1 MSRRSVCGRP
11 AGVGLRGFVR
21 QGLFVISLCGCL
33 YAVDEGVGS
42 AGAGSTD
49 ARWMDVGS
57 PDGVQFVDVAAEV
70 GISLMNVSG
79 DGEQQYVVDAF
90 MGGSA
95 FFDYDRDGDLDLYV
109 LNGSRVGGFTDRD
122 FPSNALYRNEGS
134 MFSNATEESGLGDTR
149 WGMGLAVADYDNDG
163 DADVYVTNYGANAL
177 YENRGD
183 GSFSDVAQHTGVVG
197 LAPFSTGCA
206 FFDADRDGDL
216 DLYVANY
223 LDFEHFME
231 TTPDRRHEW
240 RGLTVHFGPHGM
252 KGAADVFYRNE
263 GDGVFSDATAVA
275 GMVESDLLYGLG
287 VVAGDYDHDGDADVY
302 VANDTGPNYLYENQ
316 GDGTFTDVAW
326 MKGAAYGEGGESQ
339 GCMGIAFGD
348 YDNDEYPDILVT
360 NFWEE
365 TNTLYHNDGGQ
376 FFSDRTF
383 DAGVGLESFQFL
395 AWGTE
400 FFDYDNDG
408 DRDLFVANG
417 HVYPQIDRANL
428 GVRYAQTNQLF
439 ENVGD
444 GTFAEVTQTSGA
456 GLRIEKVSRG
466 AAFGDYD
473 EDGDLDI
480 FVLELNDLPTL
491 LRNDGGNRNNYL
503 LVRMEG
509 VASNRDGVGA
519 RVRLTCGSTTQIG
532 EVRSGASYLSHNDS
546 RLHFGLGECA
556 IVDRLEVF
564 WPSGLVETLENLL
577 ANRVLVIREGTGS
590 IGPTAR

>member
-1 MSRRSVCGRP
+1 M
-11 AGVGLRGFVR
+11 
-21 QGLFVISLCGCL
+21 
-33 YAVDEGVGS
+33 
-42 AGAGSTD
+42 
-49 ARWMDVGS
+49 
-57 PDGVQFVDVAAEV
+57 
-70 GISLMNVSG
+70 
-79 DGEQQYVVDAF
+79 
-90 MGGSA
+90 
-95 FFDYDRDGDLDLYV
+95 
-109 LNGSRVGGFTDRD
+109 
-122 FPSNALYRNEGS
+122 
-134 MFSNATEESGLGDTR
+134 
-149 WGMGLAVADYDNDG
+149 
-163 DADVYVTNYGANAL
+163 
-177 YENRGD
+177 
-183 GSFSDVAQHTGVVG
+183 
-197 LAPFSTGCA
+197 
-206 FFDADRDGDL
+206 
-216 DLYVANY
+216 
-223 LDFEHFME
+223 
-231 TTPDRRHEW
+231 
-240 RGLTVHFGPHGM
+240 
-252 KGAADVFYRNE
+252 
-263 GDGVFSDATAVA
+263 
-275 GMVESDLLYGLG
+275 
-287 VVAGDYDHDGDADVY
+287 AGDYDHDGDADVY

-439 ENVGD
+439 KNVGD

>member
-1 MSRRSVCGRP
+1 MSWRRAR
-11 AGVGLRGFVR
+11 
-21 QGLFVISLCGCL
+21 
-33 YAVDEGVGS
+33 
-42 AGAGSTD
+42 GAGFSRQLFISIVLSGHLLAAGHLQAADDAPVPST
-49 ARWMDVGS
+49 
-57 PDGVQFVDVAAEV
+57 GVQFVDVAAEV
-70 GISLMNVSG
+70 GVTTMNVSG

-109 LNGSRVGGFTDRD
+109 LNGSTVEGFSGPDR
-122 FPSNALYRNEGS
+122 PRNALYRNDGA
-134 MFSNATEESGLGDTR
+134 MFSDATAASGLGDAR
-149 WGMGLAVADYDNDG
+149 WGMGCAVADYDNDG
-163 DADVYVTNYGANAL
+163 DADVYVTNYGSNGL
-177 YENRGD
+177 YENRAD
-183 GSFSDVAQHTGVVG
+183 GGFVDVAQRAGVIGVET
-197 LAPFSTGCA
+197 FSTGCA
-206 FFDADRDGDL
+206 FFDYERDGDL

-223 LDFEHFME
+223 VDFDHFMA
-231 TTPDRRHEW
+231 TTPDRKHEW
-240 RGLTVHFGPHGM
+240 RGLTVHFGPQGM
-252 KGAADVFYRNE
+252 LGEADVFYRND
-263 GDGVFSDATAVA
+263 GDGVFSDATAAA
-275 GMVESDLLYGLG
+275 GLVDGDLLYGLG
-287 VVAGDYDHDGDADVY
+287 VVAGDYDNDGDADVY
-302 VANDTGPNYLYENQ
+302 VANDTGPNYLYENS

-376 FFSDRTF
+376 FFSDLTF

-408 DRDLFVANG
+408 DKDLFVANG

-444 GTFAEVTQTSGA
+444 GKFEEVSQTSGA

-491 LRNDGGNRNNYL
+491 LRNDGGNRNNHL
-503 LVRMEG
+503 LVRTEG
-509 VASNRDGVGA
+509 TESNRDGIGA
-519 RVRLTCGSTTQIG
+519 RVKLTCGNVTQVN
-532 EVRSGASYLSHNDS
+532 EVRSGSSYLSQNDP
-546 RLHFGLGECA
+546 RLHFGLGECTE
-556 IVDRLEVF
+556 VDRLEVS
-564 WPSGLVETLENLL
+564 WPSGLVERFENLPS
-577 ANRVLVIREGTGS
+577 NRVLVIREGSG
-590 IGPTAR
+590 IAPTAR

>member
-1 MSRRSVCGRP
+1 MSWRRLLISILLSGQLH
-11 AGVGLRGFVR
+11 AADDAATGVG
-21 QGLFVISLCGCL
+21 
-33 YAVDEGVGS
+33 A
-42 AGAGSTD
+42 
-49 ARWMDVGS
+49 
-57 PDGVQFVDVAAEV
+57 VQFVDVAEEV

-95 FFDYDRDGDLDLYV
+95 FFDYDWDGDLDLYV
-109 LNGSRVGGFTDRD
+109 LNGSRVGGVTDRD
-122 FPSNALYRNEGS
+122 PPRNALYRNQGAV
-134 MFSNATEESGLGDTR
+134 FSDATEESALGDTR

-163 DADVYVTNYGANAL
+163 DGDVYVTNNGTNAL
-177 YENRGD
+177 FENRGNE
-183 GSFSDVAQHTGVVG
+183 GFADVAQRAGVVG
-197 LAPFSTGCA
+197 TEPFSTGCA

-240 RGLTVHFGPHGM
+240 RGLAVHFGPHGM

-263 GDGVFSDATAVA
+263 GDGVFSDATAAA
-275 GMVESDLLYGLG
+275 GMVDGDLLYGLG

-339 GCMGIAFGD
+339 GCMGIAYGD
-348 YDNDEYPDILVT
+348 YDNDQYADILVT

-417 HVYPQIDRANL
+417 HVYPQVDRANL

-444 GTFAEVTQTSGA
+444 GTFSEVSHASGA
-456 GLRIEKVSRG
+456 GLLIEKVSRG
-466 AAFGDYD
+466 ASFGDYD

-491 LRNDGGNRNNYL
+491 LRNDGGNGSNYL
-503 LVRMEG
+503 LVRTEG

-519 RVRLTCGSTTQIG
+519 RVKLTYGNATQIG

-556 IVDRLEVF
+556 IVDRLEVS
-564 WPSGLVETLENLL
+564 WPSGLVESFEKLP
-577 ANRVLVIREGTGS
+577 ANRVVVIREGTGR
-590 IGPTAR
+590 IAPAPPQ

>member
-1 MSRRSVCGRP
+1 MSWRWRGRGSGFSRQLLISIVLSAHLLA
-11 AGVGLRGFVR
+11 AGHL
-21 QGLFVISLCGCL
+21 L
-33 YAVDEGVGS
+33 AAD
-42 AGAGSTD
+42 D
-49 ARWMDVGS
+49 APES
-57 PDGVQFVDVAAEV
+57 HTGVQFVDVAAEV
-70 GISLMNVSG
+70 GVTTMNVSG

-109 LNGSRVGGFTDRD
+109 LNGSTVEGFSGPDR
-122 FPSNALYRNEGS
+122 PRNALYRNDGA
-134 MFSNATEESGLGDTR
+134 MFSDATAASGLGDAR
-149 WGMGLAVADYDNDG
+149 WGMGCAVADYDNDG
-163 DADVYVTNYGANAL
+163 DADVYVTNYGSNGL
-177 YENRGD
+177 YENRAD
-183 GSFSDVAQHTGVVG
+183 GGFVDVARRAGVIGVET
-197 LAPFSTGCA
+197 FSTGCA
-206 FFDADRDGDL
+206 FFDYDRDGDL

-223 LDFEHFME
+223 VDFDHFMA
-231 TTPDRRHEW
+231 TTPHRKHEW
-240 RGLTVHFGPHGM
+240 QGLTVHFGPQGM
-252 KGAADVFYRNE
+252 LGEADVFYRND
-263 GDGVFSDATAVA
+263 GDGVFSDATAAA
-275 GMVESDLLYGLG
+275 GLVDEDLLYGLG
-287 VVAGDYDHDGDADVY
+287 VVAGDYDNDGDTDVY
-302 VANDTGPNYLYENQ
+302 VANDTGPNYLYENS

-326 MKGAAYGEGGESQ
+326 MKGAAYGENGESQ

-376 FFSDRTF
+376 FFSDLTF
-383 DAGVGLESFQFL
+383 DAGVGSESFKFL

-408 DRDLFVANG
+408 DKDLFVANG

-444 GTFAEVTQTSGA
+444 GKFEEVSRTSGG

-491 LRNDGGNRNNYL
+491 LRNDGGNRNNHL
-503 LVRMEG
+503 LVRTEG
-509 VASNRDGVGA
+509 TESNRDGIGA
-519 RVRLTCGSTTQIG
+519 RVKLTCGNVTQVN
-532 EVRSGASYLSHNDS
+532 EVRSGSSYLSQNDP
-546 RLHFGLGECA
+546 RLHFGLGGCT
-556 IVDRLEVF
+556 IVERLEVS
-564 WPSGLVETLENLL
+564 WPSGLVESFEDLT
-577 ANRVLVIREGTGS
+577 ANRVLVIREGSG
-590 IGPTAR
+590 IAPTAR

>member
-1 MSRRSVCGRP
+1 MSWPRRGRGSGFSRQLLIPTLLSGHLLAADDRP
-11 AGVGLRGFVR
+11 APSG
-21 QGLFVISLCGCL
+21 
-33 YAVDEGVGS
+33 
-42 AGAGSTD
+42 
-49 ARWMDVGS
+49 GS
-57 PDGVQFVDVAAEV
+57 PDGGVQFVDVAAEV
-70 GISLMNVSG
+70 GVTTMNVSG

-109 LNGSRVGGFTDRD
+109 LNGSRVGGVADRD
-122 FPSNALYRNEGS
+122 PPRNALYRNEGA

-163 DADVYVTNYGANAL
+163 DADIYVTNYGSNAL
-177 YENRGD
+177 YENRGNL
-183 GSFSDVAQHTGVVG
+183 GFVDVAHRAGVAGVE
-197 LAPFSTGCA
+197 PFSTGCA
-206 FFDADRDGDL
+206 FFDSDRDGDL

-252 KGAADVFYRNE
+252 KGAADVFYRND
-263 GDGVFSDATAVA
+263 GDGVFSDATAAA
-275 GMVESDLLYGLG
+275 GMVDGDLLYGLG
-287 VVAGDYDHDGDADVY
+287 VVAGDYDNDGDADVY
-302 VANDTGPNYLYENQ
+302 VANDTGPNYLYENS
-316 GDGTFTDVAW
+316 GDGTFTEVAW

-348 YDNDEYPDILVT
+348 YDNDEYQDILVT

-376 FFSDRTF
+376 FFSDLTF

-408 DRDLFVANG
+408 DKDLFVANG

-444 GTFAEVTQTSGA
+444 GKFEEVSQTSGG

-503 LVRMEG
+503 LVRTEG
-509 VASNRDGVGA
+509 TESNRDGIGA
-519 RVRLTCGSTTQIG
+519 RVKLTCGNVTQVN
-532 EVRSGASYLSHNDS
+532 EVRSGSSYLSQNDS
-546 RLHFGLGECA
+546 RLHFGLGECTE
-556 IVDRLEVF
+556 VDRLEVS
-564 WPSGLVETLENLL
+564 WPSGLVESFEDLS
-577 ANRVLVIREGTGS
+577 ANRVLVIREGSG
-590 IGPTAR
+590 IAPTAR

>member
-1 MSRRSVCGRP
+1 MARGSRLYT
-11 AGVGLRGFVR
+11 GL
-21 QGLFVISLCGCL
+21 LYSCTLYLISIFLCGSL
-33 YAVDEGVGS
+33 QADDDVHS
-42 AGAGSTD
+42 A
-49 ARWMDVGS
+49 
-57 PDGVQFVDVAAEV
+57 PVQFVDVAAEV
-70 GISLMNVSG
+70 GITMMNVSG

-90 MGGSA
+90 IGGSA

-109 LNGSRVGGFTDRD
+109 LNGSRVGGVADRD
-122 FPSNALYRNEGS
+122 PPRNALYRNEGA
-134 MFSNATEESGLGDTR
+134 MFSNATEESGLGDTG
-149 WGMGLAVADYDNDG
+149 WGMGIAVADYDNDG
-163 DADVYVTNYGANAL
+163 DADIYVTNYGSNAL

-183 GSFSDVAQHTGVVG
+183 GAFADVARRAGVSGVE
-197 LAPFSTGCA
+197 PFSTGCA
-206 FFDADRDGDL
+206 FFDYDRDGDL

-223 LDFEHFME
+223 VDFDHFME

-263 GDGVFSDATAVA
+263 GGGVFSDATAAA
-275 GMVESDLLYGLG
+275 GMVDGDLLYGLG
-287 VVAGDYDHDGDADVY
+287 VVAGDYDNDGDSDIY
-302 VANDTGPNYLYENQ
+302 VANDTGPNYLYENS

-326 MKGAAYGEGGESQ
+326 MKGAAYGEGGVSQ
-339 GCMGIAFGD
+339 GCMGIAYGD
-348 YDNDEYPDILVT
+348 YDNDTYSDILVT

-376 FFSDRTF
+376 FFSDLTF

-408 DRDLFVANG
+408 DKDLFVANG

-444 GTFAEVTQTSGA
+444 GRFAEVSQTSGA

-491 LRNDGGNRNNYL
+491 LRNDGGDRNNYL
-503 LVRMEG
+503 LVRTEG
-509 VASNRDGVGA
+509 TQSNRDGIGA
-519 RVRLTCGSTTQIG
+519 RVKLTCGNVTQIG

-546 RLHFGLGECA
+546 RLHFGLGECPT
-556 IVDRLEVF
+556 VDRLEVS
-564 WPSGLVETLENLL
+564 WPSGLVESFENLP
-577 ANRVLVIREGTGS
+577 ANRVLLIREGRG
-590 IGPTAR
+590 IVPTAR